1 MKTKINTT
9 FKSLLGFVICALPL
23 ASNAQ
28 NSVFDIIQ
36 NSPNHTILEAG
47 LIQANLDSVL
57 SDTTSQILTVF
68 APDDSAFYAYFNAN
82 GITSADLLADPKL
95 SNILLHHVVSGNVL
109 STSLSN
115 GEVTTLSGLDV
126 TVDTTN
132 GVMIDNAMVTAADL
146 TAPNG
151 VVHVINDILLPTFD
165 DLTEIISTS
174 PDHTILLTALQTAN
188 LVGTLQ
194 GAGPFTVFAPTDA
207 AFTAYLAANGLTAA
221 DLLANPKLS
230 NILLHHVVS
239 GNVLSTSLSNGEV
252 TTLSGL
258 DVTVDTTNGVMIDNA
273 MVTAAD
279 LTAPNGV
286 VHVINDILLPT
297 FDDLTEI
304 ISTSP
309 DHTILLTALQTAN
322 LVGTLQGA
330 GPFTVFAPT
339 DAAFTAYLAANG
351 LTAADLLANPKLS
364 NILLHHVVSGSVLS
378 TSLSNGEVTT
388 LSGLDVT
395 VDLTN
400 GVVIDNAKV
409 TVADIAADNGV
420 VHVINDILL
429 PTYDDVTE
437 VITTSPEHTVLLQAL
452 QAANLVSTLQGAGP
466 FTVFAPTDA
475 AFTAF
480 LTANNLTAAALLAD
494 PNLSSILLNHVVGAK
509 VLSTDLSNGN
519 VTTLNN
525 TDVVVDLT
533 NGVMIDNANVTAADI
548 VADNGV
554 VHVIDGIL
562 VPANPS
568 TGLFNDSK
576 NAEFKIY
583 PNPTQNNLK
592 INLGKNE
599 KYSIMN
605 ITGSIVQSG
614 QLVNGVVNVEGL
626 KKGIY
631 LIQVNNEEGL
641 RDAKF
646 TKE

>member
-1 MKTKINTT
+1 MKTKIITT
-9 FKSLLGFVICALPL
+9 FKSLFGFVICALPL

-57 SDTTSQILTVF
+57 SDTTSQMLTVF

-82 GITSADLLADPKL
+82 GITSADLLA
-95 SNILLHHVVSGNVL
+95 
-109 STSLSN
+109 
-115 GEVTTLSGLDV
+115 
-126 TVDTTN
+126 
-132 GVMIDNAMVTAADL
+132 
-146 TAPNG
+146 
-151 VVHVINDILLPTFD
+151 
-165 DLTEIISTS
+165 
-174 PDHTILLTALQTAN
+174 
-188 LVGTLQ
+188 
-194 GAGPFTVFAPTDA
+194 
-207 AFTAYLAANGLTAA
+207 
-221 DLLANPKLS
+221 NPKLS

-239 GNVLSTSLSNGEV
+239 GN
-252 TTLSGL
+252 
-258 DVTVDTTNGVMIDNA
+258 
-273 MVTAAD
+273 
-279 LTAPNGV
+279 
-286 VHVINDILLPT
+286 
-297 FDDLTEI
+297 
-304 ISTSP
+304 
-309 DHTILLTALQTAN
+309 
-322 LVGTLQGA
+322 
-330 GPFTVFAPT
+330 
-339 DAAFTAYLAANG
+339 
-351 LTAADLLANPKLS
+351 
-364 NILLHHVVSGSVLS
+364 VLS

-437 VITTSPEHTVLLQAL
+437 IITTSPEHTVLLQAL

-562 VPANPS
+562 VPTNPS